1 MYYYEPSH
9 SKSISQYHQEVTMF
23 KEFAMKDIRS
33 FTEDELI
40 LWQLYVSSQYFGEP
54 HETGE
59 EMPEI

>member
-1 MYYYEPSH
+1 
-9 SKSISQYHQEVTMF
+9 MF
-23 KEFAMKDIRS
+23 KEFKDELKELAMKDIRS

-54 HETGE
+54 HETGD